1 MQIPKLANAE
11 RRREFDDY
19 SHEEHVKVYLM
30 ECLIVKLTAWF

>member
-19 SHEEHVKVYLM
+19 SHEEHVNSYISHAVA
-30 ECLIVKLTAWF
+30 I